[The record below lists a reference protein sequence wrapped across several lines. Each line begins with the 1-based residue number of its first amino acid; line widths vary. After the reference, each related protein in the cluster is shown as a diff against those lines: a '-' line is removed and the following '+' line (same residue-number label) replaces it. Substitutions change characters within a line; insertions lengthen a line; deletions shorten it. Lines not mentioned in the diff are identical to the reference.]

1 MLSLNN
7 KVCKGFVNNRVK
19 YYSTENPQLIL
30 SRYKLERLKQERFGE
45 ELEVFKKKYELPIF
59 ELYAKASEKKKREIK
74 KLLNRE
80 ARKNKLEKKWSQVDK
95 NAEEDDILAT
105 IDRDSAISF
114 DELMKAKEEKPITF
128 YDFMLGKHPLSNTL
142 RSIKKT
148 TQIAEP
154 TFTGFLYEAIDSERE
169 IPLNDHLANE
179 IPYKYKQSGRQ
190 WIYEKGLSKNLL
202 LQAITADL
210 LEHGLNVKE
219 DKRLVQGSLSKI
231 MDDDFTTGLGDD
243 YFPLG
248 GLERPLENTSELAD
262 VDTPLFLK
270 YEEIADRRWKKIE
283 RNHIDTNDGYN
294 YPFVVE
300 TVDFPL
306 LSAMKGRTE
315 NVPIDLILRKA
326 ILKVYLDNL
335 NLPDPVRNRLI
346 ELAGSR
352 YKPKYNMIKLTS
364 RTKPNQSENIA
375 NVYSIFRSLISEA
388 WKADLNYVPPEKD
401 QLEPHQQIEV
411 EIEHEQEKERLQS
424 ENDPSNFVKSGFTFF
439 KIYEPPIKSHHKRTP
454 KEIINEM
461 LQL

>member
-1 MLSLNN
+1 MLSINT
-7 KVCKGFVNNRVK
+7 KACKGFVNNRVK
-19 YYSTENPQLIL
+19 YYSTEKQQLIL
-30 SRYKLERLKQERFGE
+30 NKYKVEKLKQERFGE
-45 ELEVFKKKYELPIF
+45 ELEIFKKKYELPIL
-59 ELYAKASEKKKREIK
+59 EVYMKASEKKKREIK
-74 KLLNRE
+74 RLLNRE
-80 ARKNKLEKKWSQVDK
+80 ARKNKLEKKWAEIDK
-95 NAEEDDILAT
+95 KAEEEDILLT
-105 IDRDSAISF
+105 IDRDSALSY
-114 DELMKAKEEKPITF
+114 DSLMKMKEQNPITF

-231 MDDDFTTGLGDD
+231 MDDDFTNGLGDD

-248 GLERPLENTSELAD
+248 GLERPLENTAELAD

-283 RNHIDTNDGYN
+283 RNRIDTNTGHK

-300 TVDFPL
+300 TVDVPIM
-306 LSAMKGRTE
+306 SAMKGRTE

-326 ILKVYLDNL
+326 VLKVYLNNL
-335 NLPDPVRNRLI
+335 DLPDAVRERLI
-346 ELAGSR
+346 QLAGSR
-352 YKPKYNMIKLTS
+352 YKPELNMIKLTS
-364 RTKPNQSENIA
+364 RSKPNQSENIA
-375 NVYSIFRSLISEA
+375 NVYSIFRGLMSEA
-388 WKADLNYVPPEKD
+388 WKADLNYVPPEHD

-411 EIEHEQEKERLQS
+411 EIEYEQEKERRQF

-439 KIYEPPIKSHHKRTP
+439 QIYEPSIKTQHKRTP
-454 KEIINEM
+454 KEIINEII
-461 LQL
+461 QL